1 MAITVIQ
8 NNSNNN
14 SGRMGYMSSAVLGAL
29 SGYSLKWLLPL
40 TTQEKDQNY
49 LDELVQV
56 KRNAWQAREAEIE
69 KIRNEVPK
77 ANGADE
83 FISMYD
89 NNKLT
94 SFDIK
99 KVDEPLSGKLT
110 ALLERINNA
119 ALKVKTEGRENL
131 IFQIKKIRPALT
143 FISIGMGIALGIALI
158 HNIFKET
165 PQNFETV
172 DYEY

>member
-1 MAITVIQ
+1 MAITAIQ

-14 SGRMGYMSSAVLGAL
+14 SSRMGYMSSAILGAL

-49 LDELVQV
+49 RDELVQV
-56 KRNAWQAREAEIE
+56 SHNAALARVNEIETIRREAS
-69 KIRNEVPK
+69 KIQ
-77 ANGADE
+77 GADE
-83 FISMYD
+83 FIRMYD

-99 KVDEPLSGKLT
+99 KIDEPLSGKLT
-110 ALLERINNA
+110 ALLSRINNA
-119 ALKVKTEGRENL
+119 AHKIKTEERENL
-131 IFQIKKIRPALT
+131 IFRIKKIRPALT
-143 FISIGMGIALGIALI
+143 FISIGMGIALGIALV
-158 HNIFKET
+158 HNISKET
-165 PQNFETV
+165 PQNFETI